1 MQGPLREQARS
12 HRGAAGLVGWC
23 GGQSSMN
30 LSGPFIK
37 RPVATMLL
45 SLAIMLLGG
54 VSFGLLPVSPL
65 PQMDFP
71 VIVVQASLPGASP
84 EVMASTVATPLE
96 RSFGSI
102 AGVNTMSSR
111 SSQGSTRVILQF
123 DLDRDINGAAR
134 EVQAAIN
141 ASRTLLPSGMRSM
154 PTYKKVNPSQA
165 PIMVLSLTS
174 DVLEKGQLYDL
185 ASTILSQSLS
195 QVQGVG
201 EVQIGGSSLPAVRIE
216 LEPQSLNQYGVALDD
231 VRNTIAN
238 ANVRRPKGSVEDDQ
252 RLWQVQA
259 NDQLEKAK
267 DYESLIIHYNGGA
280 ALRLKDVAKVSDGVE
295 DRYNS
300 GFFNDDAA
308 VLLVI
313 NRQAGANI
321 IETVNEI
328 KAQLPALQ
336 AVLPASVKLNLA
348 MDRSPVIKATLHEA
362 EMTLLIAVAL
372 VILVVFLFLG
382 NFRASLIPT
391 LAVPVSLVGTFA
403 VMYLYGFSLN
413 NLSLMALIL
422 ATGLVVDD
430 AIVVL
435 ENISRH
441 IDEGVRPMRAAY
453 LGAQEVGFTLLS
465 MNVSLV
471 AVFLSILFMGGI
483 IESLFREFSIT
494 LAAAIV
500 VSLVVSL
507 TLTPMLC
514 ARWLKPHTP
523 GQENRLQRWSR
534 RANDW
539 MVGKYATSLD
549 WVLRHKRLTLL
560 SLFVTIGVNIALYVV
575 VPKTFMPQQDT
586 GQLIGFVRGDDGL
599 SFSVM
604 QPKMEIFRRAVLKD
618 EAVESVAGFIGGNN
632 GTNNAFMLVRLKP
645 IKERSISAQKVIER
659 LRKEMPK
666 VPGAQLMLMADQDLQ
681 FGGGREQTTSQY
693 SYILQ
698 SGDLGALR
706 EWYPKVVTALKALP
720 ELTAIDAREGRGAR
734 QVTLIVDRDQ
744 AKRLGVDMDMVTA
757 VLNNAYSQRQ
767 ISTIYD
773 SLNQYQVVMEVNPKY
788 AQDPITLKQV
798 QVITADGARIPL
810 STIAHYEN
818 SLENDR
824 VSHEGQFASES
835 IAFDMAEGVTVEQGG
850 AAIERAIAKVGLP
863 EDVIAKMA
871 GTADAFAAT
880 QKSQPWMILGAL
892 VAVYLVLGVL
902 YESYIHPL
910 TILSTLPSAGV
921 GALLSIYAL
930 GGEFSLISLLGLFLL
945 IGVVKKNAIL
955 MIDLALQ
962 LERSQG
968 MAPLESIRSAC
979 LQRLRPILMTTLA
992 AILGAL
998 PLLMSRAEGA
1008 EMRQPLGLT
1017 IIGGLIFSQV
1027 LTLYTTPVVYLYLDR
1042 LRHRFNKWRGVR
1054 TDAALETPL

>member
-1 MQGPLREQARS
+1 
-12 HRGAAGLVGWC
+12 
-23 GGQSSMN
+23 
-30 LSGPFIK
+30 
-37 RPVATMLL
+37 MLL

-96 RSFGSI
+96 RAFGAI

-141 ASRTLLPSGMRSM
+141 ASRNLLPSGMRSM

-216 LEPQSLNQYGVALDD
+216 LEPQALNQYGVALDD
-231 VRNTIAN
+231 VRKTIAD
-238 ANVRRPKGSVEDDQ
+238 ANVRRPKGSVEDGQ
-252 RLWQVQA
+252 RLWQIQA

-267 DYESLIIHYNGGA
+267 DYESLIIHYADGA

-441 IDEGVRPMRAAY
+441 IDEGVKPMQAAY
-453 LGAQEVGFTLLS
+453 LGAKEVGFTLLS

-483 IESLFREFSIT
+483 VESLFREFSIT

-534 RANDW
+534 RTNDW
-539 MVGKYATSLD
+539 MVARYATSLD
-549 WVLRHKRLTLL
+549 WVLRHRRLTLL
-560 SLFVTIGVNIALYVV
+560 SLFVTVGVNVALYVV

-618 EAVESVAGFIGGNN
+618 EAVESVAGFIGGSN

-645 IKERSISAQKVIER
+645 IKDRQLSAQKVIER

-681 FGGGREQTTSQY
+681 FGGGREQTSSQY
-693 SYILQ
+693 SYIVQ
-698 SGDLGALR
+698 SGDLGELR
-706 EWYPKVVTALKALP
+706 KWYPKVVAALRALP
-720 ELTAIDAREGRGAR
+720 ELTAIDAREGKGAQ

-744 AKRLGVDMDMVTA
+744 AKRLGIDMDMVTS

-773 SLNQYQVVMEVNPKY
+773 SLNQYQVVMEVNQKY
-788 AQDPITLKQV
+788 AQDPVTLKQV
-798 QVITADGARIPL
+798 QVITADGARVPL
-810 STIAHYEN
+810 STFAHYEN
-818 SLENDR
+818 SLEDDR
-824 VSHEGQFASES
+824 VSHEGQFASED
-835 IAFDMAEGVTVEQGG
+835 IAFDMAEGVTVEQGS

-880 QKSQPWMILGAL
+880 QKSQPFMILGAL
-892 VAVYLVLGVL
+892 LAVYLVLGVL

-962 LERSQG
+962 LERHQG
-968 MAPLESIRSAC
+968 MTPLESIRSAC

-998 PLLMSRAEGA
+998 PLLLSRAEGA

-1027 LTLYTTPVVYLYLDR
+1027 LTLYTTPVVYLYLDK

>member
-1 MQGPLREQARS
+1 
-12 HRGAAGLVGWC
+12 
-23 GGQSSMN
+23 
-30 LSGPFIK
+30 
-37 RPVATMLL
+37 MLL

-96 RSFGSI
+96 RSFGAI

-141 ASRTLLPSGMRSM
+141 ASRNLLPSGMRSM

-195 QVQGVG
+195 QVSGVG
-201 EVQIGGSSLPAVRIE
+201 EVQIGGSSLPAGRIE
-216 LEPQSLNQYGVALDD
+216 LEPQLLNQYGVALDD
-231 VRNTIAN
+231 VRKTIAE
-238 ANVRRPKGSVEDDQ
+238 ANVRRPKGSVENSEQ
-252 RLWQVQA
+252 MWQVQA

-267 DYESLIIHYNGGA
+267 DYEPLIIHYKDGA

-372 VILVVFLFLG
+372 VILVVYLFLG
-382 NFRASLIPT
+382 NLRASLIPT

-441 IDEGVRPMRAAY
+441 IDEGIAPMKAAY
-453 LGAQEVGFTLLS
+453 LGAKEVGFTLLS

-494 LAAAIV
+494 LAAAII

-514 ARWLKPHTP
+514 ARWLKPHVP
-523 GQENRLQRWSR
+523 GQENGLQRWSQR
-534 RANDW
+534 GNDW
-539 MVGKYATSLD
+539 MVAKYASSLD

-599 SFSVM
+599 SFTVM
-604 QPKMEIFRRAVLKD
+604 QPKMEIFRREVLKD
-618 EAVESVAGFIGGNN
+618 PAVESVAGFIGGSN

-645 IKERSISAQKVIER
+645 IKERNISAQKVIER

-693 SYILQ
+693 SYIIQ

-706 EWYPKVVTALKALP
+706 EWYPKVVTALRALP
-720 ELTAIDAREGRGAR
+720 ELTAIDAREGQGAQ
-734 QVTLIVDRDQ
+734 QVTLVVDRDQ
-744 AKRLGVDMDMVTA
+744 AKRLGIDMNMVTA

-788 AQDPITLKQV
+788 AQDPITLNQV
-798 QVITADGARIPL
+798 QVITADGARVPL

-818 SLENDR
+818 SLEDDR

-835 IAFDMAEGVTVEQGG
+835 ISFDMAEGVTVEQGT
-850 AAIERAIAKVGLP
+850 AAIERAIAKVGMP
-863 EDVIAKMA
+863 EDVIVKMA

-880 QKSQPWMILGAL
+880 QKSQPFMILGAL
-892 VAVYLVLGVL
+892 LAVYLVLGVL

-921 GALLSIYAL
+921 GALLSIYVL
-930 GGEFSLISLLGLFLL
+930 GSQFSLISLLGLFLL

-962 LERSQG
+962 LERHQG
-968 MAPLESIRSAC
+968 LGPLESIRSAC
-979 LQRLRPILMTTLA
+979 LLRLRPILMTTLA

-998 PLLMSRAEGA
+998 PLLLGSAEGA

-1017 IIGGLIFSQV
+1017 IIGGLVFSQI

-1042 LRHRFNKWRGVR
+1042 LRHKFNHWRGVR

>member
-1 MQGPLREQARS
+1 
-12 HRGAAGLVGWC
+12 
-23 GGQSSMN
+23 MN

-96 RSFGSI
+96 RSFGAI

-141 ASRTLLPSGMRSM
+141 ASRNLLPSGMRSM

-216 LEPQSLNQYGVALDD
+216 LEPQALNQYGVALDD
-231 VRNTIAN
+231 VRTTIAN
-238 ANVRRPKGSVEDDQ
+238 ANVRRPKGSVEDGQ

-267 DYESLIIHYNGGA
+267 DYESLIIHYADGA

-441 IDEGVRPMRAAY
+441 IDKGVPPMKAAY

-500 VSLVVSL
+500 VSLLVSL

-523 GQENRLQRWSR
+523 GQENRLQRWSQR
-534 RANDW
+534 TNEW
-539 MVGKYATSLD
+539 MAGKYATSLD
-549 WVLRHKRLTLL
+549 WVLRHRRLTLL
-560 SLFVTIGVNIALYVV
+560 SLLVTIGVNIALYVV
-575 VPKTFMPQQDT
+575 VPKTFLPQQDT

-618 EAVESVAGFIGGNN
+618 EAVQSVAGFIGGNN

-645 IKERSISAQKVIER
+645 IKERNLSAQKVIER

-681 FGGGREQTTSQY
+681 FGGGREQTSSQY

-706 EWYPKVVTALKALP
+706 EWYPKVVAALKALP
-720 ELTAIDAREGRGAR
+720 ELTAIDAREGRGAQ

-788 AQDPITLKQV
+788 AQDPITLNQV
-798 QVITADGARIPL
+798 KVIAADGARIPL

-818 SLENDR
+818 SLEDDR

-835 IAFDMAEGVTVEQGG
+835 IAFDMAEGVTVEQGS

-921 GALLSIYAL
+921 GALLSIYVL

-962 LERSQG
+962 LERHQG
-968 MAPLESIRSAC
+968 LEPLESIRSAC

-998 PLLMSRAEGA
+998 PLLLSRAEGA

-1017 IIGGLIFSQV
+1017 IIGGLVFSQV
-1027 LTLYTTPVVYLYLDR
+1027 LTLYTTPVVYLYLDK
-1042 LRHRFNKWRGVR
+1042 LRHRFNHWRGVR

>member
-1 MQGPLREQARS
+1 
-12 HRGAAGLVGWC
+12 
-23 GGQSSMN
+23 MN

-54 VSFGLLPVSPL
+54 VSFVLLPVSPL

-71 VIVVQASLPGASP
+71 VIVVSASLPGASP

-96 RSFGSI
+96 RSFGAI

-123 DLDRDINGAAR
+123 DQDRDINGAAR

-141 ASRTLLPSGMRSM
+141 ASRNLLPSGMRSM

-174 DVLEKGQLYDL
+174 DVLAKGELYDL

-195 QVQGVG
+195 QVPGVG

-216 LEPQSLNQYGVALDD
+216 LEPQLLNQYGVALDD

-238 ANVRRPKGSVEDDQ
+238 ANVRRPKGAVSNDEHN
-252 RLWQVQA
+252 WQIQA

-267 DYESLIIHYNGGA
+267 DYEPLIIRYQDGA
-280 ALRLKDVAKVSDGVE
+280 ALRLSHVAKVQDGVE

-300 GFFNDDAA
+300 GFFNNDAA

-321 IETVNEI
+321 IETVNAI

-403 VMYLYGFSLN
+403 IMYLFGFSLN

-441 IDEGVRPMRAAY
+441 IDAGISPMKAAY
-453 LGAQEVGFTLLS
+453 LGAKEVGFTLLS

-514 ARWLKPHTP
+514 ARWLKPHVP
-523 GQENRLQRWSR
+523 GTENAMQRWSIR
-534 RANDW
+534 LNDR
-539 MVGKYATSLD
+539 MVLGYARSLD

-560 SLFVTIGVNIALYVV
+560 SLLLTIGVNVALYVV

-604 QPKMEIFRRAVLKD
+604 QPKMDIFRQAVLAD
-618 EAVESVAGFIGGNN
+618 PAVDSVASFIGGNS
-632 GTNNAFMLVRLKP
+632 GTNNAVMIVRLKP
-645 IKERSISAQKVIER
+645 ITERKISAQKVIER
-659 LRKEMPK
+659 LRDNMPK
-666 VPGAQLMLMADQDLQ
+666 VPGGRLMLMADQDLQ
-681 FGGGREQTTSQY
+681 FGGGREQTSSQY

-698 SGDLGALR
+698 SGDLGELR
-706 EWYPKVVTALKALP
+706 TWYPKVVAALKSLP
-720 ELTAIDAREGRGAR
+720 ELTAIDAREGRGAQ
-734 QVTLIVDRDQ
+734 QVTLVVDRDQ

-788 AQDPITLKQV
+788 AQDPQTLDQV

-810 STIAHYEN
+810 SAIAHYEN
-818 SLENDR
+818 SLQDDR
-824 VSHEGQFASES
+824 VEHEGQFASETIS
-835 IAFDMAEGVTVEQGG
+835 FDMAPGVSLEQGT
-850 AAIERAIAKVGLP
+850 AAIEREIAKLGLP
-863 EDVIAKMA
+863 EEVIVKMA
-871 GTADAFAAT
+871 GTGDAFAAT
-880 QKSQPWMILGAL
+880 QKSQPFMILGAL
-892 VAVYLVLGVL
+892 VAVYLVLGIL

-921 GALLSIYAL
+921 GALLSIYL
-930 GGEFSLISLLGLFLL
+930 TGGEFSLISLLGIFLL

-962 LERSQG
+962 LERHSG
-968 MAPLESIRSAC
+968 MGPQESIRSAC

-998 PLLMSRAEGA
+998 PLMLSHAEGA

-1017 IIGGLIFSQV
+1017 IIGGLVFSQI

-1042 LRHRFNKWRGVR
+1042 ARHRFNQWRGVR

>member
-1 MQGPLREQARS
+1 
-12 HRGAAGLVGWC
+12 
-23 GGQSSMN
+23 MN

-71 VIVVQASLPGASP
+71 VIVVSASLPGASP

-96 RSFGSI
+96 RSFGAI
-102 AGVNTMSSR
+102 AGINTMSSR

-123 DLDRDINGAAR
+123 DQDRDINGAAR

-141 ASRTLLPSGMRSM
+141 ASRNLLPSGMKSM

-174 DVLEKGQLYDL
+174 DVLSKGELYDL

-195 QVQGVG
+195 QVPGVG

-216 LEPQSLNQYGVALDD
+216 LEPQLLNQYGVALDD

-238 ANVRRPKGSVEDDQ
+238 ANVRRPKGAVSDGD
-252 RLWQVQA
+252 RNWQIQA

-267 DYESLIIHYNGGA
+267 DYEPLIIRYQDGA
-280 ALRLKDVAKVSDGVE
+280 ALRLSHVAKVQDSVE

-300 GFFNDDAA
+300 GFFNNDAA
-308 VLLVI
+308 VLLVV

-321 IETVNEI
+321 IETVNAI

-403 VMYLYGFSLN
+403 IMYLYGFSLN

-441 IDEGVRPMRAAY
+441 IDAGIAPMKAAM
-453 LGAQEVGFTLLS
+453 LGAREVGFTLLS

-483 IESLFREFSIT
+483 VESLFREFSIT
-494 LAAAIV
+494 LAASIV

-514 ARWLKPHTP
+514 ARWLKPHVP
-523 GQENRLQRWSR
+523 GTENAMQRWSMGLNER
-534 RANDW
+534 
-539 MVGKYATSLD
+539 MVAGYARSLD

-560 SLFVTIGVNIALYVV
+560 SLLVTIGVNVALYVV

-604 QPKMEIFRRAVLKD
+604 QPKMEIFRKAVLAD
-618 EAVESVAGFIGGNN
+618 PAVESVAGFIGGNG
-632 GTNNAFMLVRLKP
+632 GTNNAVMIVRLKP
-645 IKERSISAQKVIER
+645 ISERKISAQKVIER
-659 LRKEMPK
+659 LRDTMPK
-666 VPGAQLMLMADQDLQ
+666 VPGGRLMLMADQDLQ
-681 FGGGREQTTSQY
+681 FGGGREQTSSQY

-698 SGDLGALR
+698 SGDLGELR
-706 EWYPKVVTALKALP
+706 TWYPKVVAALKALP
-720 ELTAIDAREGRGAR
+720 ELTAIDAREGRGAQ
-734 QVTLIVDRDQ
+734 QVTLVVDRDQ

-788 AQDPITLKQV
+788 AQDPQTLEQV
-798 QVITADGARIPL
+798 QVITADGQRIPL
-810 STIAHYEN
+810 SAIAHYEN
-818 SLENDR
+818 SLQDDR
-824 VSHEGQFASES
+824 VEHEGQFASETVS
-835 IAFDMAEGVTVEQGG
+835 FDMAPGVSTEQGT
-850 AAIERAIAKVGLP
+850 AAIERAIAKLGLP

-871 GTADAFAAT
+871 GTGDAFAAT
-880 QKSQPWMILGAL
+880 QKSQPFMILGAL
-892 VAVYLVLGVL
+892 VAVYLVLGIL

-921 GALLSIYAL
+921 GALLSIYL
-930 GGEFSLISLLGLFLL
+930 TGGEFSLISLLGLFLL

-962 LERSQG
+962 LERTAGFSR
-968 MAPLESIRSAC
+968 ENSIRSAC

-992 AILGAL
+992 AILGAV
-998 PLLMSRAEGA
+998 PLMLSTAEGA

-1017 IIGGLIFSQV
+1017 IIGGLIFSQI

-1042 LRHRFNKWRGVR
+1042 ARHRFNKWRGVR
-1054 TDAALETPL
+1054 TDAALDTPL

>member
-1 MQGPLREQARS
+1 
-12 HRGAAGLVGWC
+12 
-23 GGQSSMN
+23 
-30 LSGPFIK
+30 
-37 RPVATMLL
+37 MLL

-96 RSFGSI
+96 RSFGAI

-141 ASRTLLPSGMRSM
+141 ASRNLLPSGMRSM

-216 LEPQSLNQYGVALDD
+216 LEPQALNQYGVALDD
-231 VRNTIAN
+231 VRKTIAE

-252 RLWQVQA
+252 RLWQIQA

-441 IDEGVRPMRAAY
+441 IDEGVKPMKAAY
-453 LGAQEVGFTLLS
+453 LGAKEVGFTLLS

-494 LAAAIV
+494 LAASIV

-523 GQENRLQRWSR
+523 GEENRLQRWSR
-534 RANDW
+534 RTNDW

-549 WVLRHKRLTLL
+549 WVLRHRRLTLL
-560 SLFVTIGVNIALYVV
+560 SLIITVGVNVALYVV

-604 QPKMEIFRRAVLKD
+604 QPKMEVFRRAVLKD
-618 EAVESVAGFIGGNN
+618 EAVESVAGFIGGTN

-645 IKERSISAQKVIER
+645 IKERNISAQKVIER

-666 VPGAQLMLMADQDLQ
+666 VAGAQLMLMADQDLQ

-698 SGDLGALR
+698 SGDLGELR
-706 EWYPKVVTALKALP
+706 EWYPKVVTALRALP
-720 ELTAIDAREGRGAR
+720 ELTAIDAREGAGAQ

-744 AKRLGVDMDMVTA
+744 AKRLGVDMEMVTA

-788 AQDPITLKQV
+788 AQDPVTLKQV

-810 STIAHYEN
+810 STFAHYEN
-818 SLENDR
+818 SLEDDR

-835 IAFDMAEGVTVEQGG
+835 ISFDMAEGVTVEQGS
-850 AAIERAIAKVGLP
+850 AAIERAIAKLGLP
-863 EDVIAKMA
+863 EDVIVKMA

-880 QKSQPWMILGAL
+880 QKSQPFMILGAL
-892 VAVYLVLGVL
+892 LAVYLVLGVL

-921 GALLSIYAL
+921 GALLSIYVL

-962 LERSQG
+962 LERHQG

-998 PLLMSRAEGA
+998 PLLLSRAEGA

-1027 LTLYTTPVVYLYLDR
+1027 LTLYTTPVVYLYLDK

>member
-1 MQGPLREQARS
+1 
-12 HRGAAGLVGWC
+12 
-23 GGQSSMN
+23 MN
-30 LSGPFIK
+30 LSGPFIR

-45 SLAIMLLGG
+45 SFAITLLGG
-54 VSFGLLPVSPL
+54 VCFGLLPVSPL

-96 RSFGSI
+96 RSFGAI

-141 ASRTLLPSGMRSM
+141 ASRNLLPSGMRSM

-195 QVQGVG
+195 QVSGVG

-216 LEPQSLNQYGVALDD
+216 LEPKSLDQYGVALDD
-231 VRNTIAN
+231 VRTAIAN
-238 ANVRRPKGSVEDDQ
+238 SNVRRPKGSVEDD
-252 RLWQVQA
+252 RRMWQVQA

-267 DYESLIIHYNGGA
+267 DYETLIIRYQDGSV
-280 ALRLKDVAKVSDGVE
+280 LRLKDVAKVTDSVE

-372 VILVVFLFLG
+372 VVLVVFLFLG

-441 IDEGVRPMRAAY
+441 IDEGVAPMKAAY
-453 LGAQEVGFTLLS
+453 LGASEVGFTLLS

-494 LAAAIV
+494 LAASIV

-514 ARWLKPHTP
+514 ARWLKPHVP
-523 GQENRLQRWSR
+523 GQENRLQRWSQR
-534 RANDW
+534 LNER
-539 MVGKYATSLD
+539 MVRGYATSLD
-549 WVLRHKRLTLL
+549 WVLRHRRLTLL
-560 SLFVTIGVNIALYVV
+560 SLLVTIGVNVALYVV

-599 SFSVM
+599 SFNVM

-618 EAVESVAGFIGGNN
+618 DAVQSVAGFIGGNN

-645 IKERSISAQKVIER
+645 IKDREISAQKVIER

-698 SGDLGALR
+698 SADLASLR
-706 EWYPKVVTALKALP
+706 EWYPKVTAAFRALP
-720 ELTAIDAREGRGAR
+720 ELTAIDARDGGGAQ
-734 QVTLIVDRDQ
+734 QVTLVVDRDQ
-744 AKRLGVDMDMVTA
+744 AKRLGIDMNMVTA

-788 AQDPITLKQV
+788 AQDPSTLEQV
-798 QVITADGARIPL
+798 QVITADGARVPL

-818 SLENDR
+818 SLEDDR

-835 IAFDMAEGVTVEQGG
+835 ISFDMAEGVTVEQGS
-850 AAIERAIAKVGLP
+850 AAIERAIAKLGMP
-863 EDVIAKMA
+863 EDVIVKMA

-880 QKSQPWMILGAL
+880 QKSQPFMILGAL
-892 VAVYLVLGVL
+892 LAVYLVLGVL

-930 GGEFSLISLLGLFLL
+930 GSEFSLISLLGLFLL

-962 LERSQG
+962 LERGGQS
-968 MAPLESIRSAC
+968 PLESIRSAC
-979 LQRLRPILMTTLA
+979 LLRLRPILMTTLA

-998 PLLMSRAEGA
+998 PLLLGNAEGA

-1017 IIGGLIFSQV
+1017 IIGGLVFSQV
-1027 LTLYTTPVVYLYLDR
+1027 LTLYTTPVVYLYLDK
-1042 LRHRFNKWRGVR
+1042 LRHRFNHWRGVR

>member
-1 MQGPLREQARS
+1 
-12 HRGAAGLVGWC
+12 
-23 GGQSSMN
+23 MN

-54 VSFGLLPVSPL
+54 ISFGLLPVSPL

-96 RSFGSI
+96 RSFGAI

-141 ASRTLLPSGMRSM
+141 ASRNLLPSGMRSM

-216 LEPQSLNQYGVALDD
+216 LEPQLLNQYGVALDD
-231 VRNTIAN
+231 VRNAIAN
-238 ANVRRPKGSVEDDQ
+238 ANQRRPKGSVEDDQ
-252 RLWQVQA
+252 RLWQIQA
-259 NDQLEKAK
+259 NDQLEKAR
-267 DYESLIIHYNGGA
+267 DYEPLIIHYKDGA

-382 NFRASLIPT
+382 NFRASVIPT

-403 VMYLYGFSLN
+403 IMYLYGFSLN

-441 IDEGVRPMRAAY
+441 IDEGIAPMKAAY
-453 LGAQEVGFTLLS
+453 LGAKEVGFTLLS

-523 GQENRLQRWSR
+523 GQENALQRWSR
-534 RANDW
+534 RSNEW

-549 WVLRHKRLTLL
+549 WVLRHKRLTLV
-560 SLFVTIGVNIALYVV
+560 SLLVTIGVNVALYVV

-618 EAVESVAGFIGGNN
+618 AAVESVAGFIGGSN

-645 IKERSISAQKVIER
+645 IKERDISAQKVIER

-698 SGDLGALR
+698 SGDLGELR
-706 EWYPKVVTALKALP
+706 QWYPKVVTALRALP
-720 ELTAIDAREGRGAR
+720 ELTAIDAREGHGAQ

-788 AQDPITLKQV
+788 ARDPITLNQV
-798 QVITADGARIPL
+798 QVITSEGARIPL

-818 SLENDR
+818 SLEDDR

-835 IAFDMAEGVTVEQGG
+835 ISFDMAEGVTVEQGT
-850 AAIERAIAKVGLP
+850 AAIERAIAKLGMP
-863 EDVIAKMA
+863 EDVIVKMA

-880 QKSQPWMILGAL
+880 QKSQPFMILGAL
-892 VAVYLVLGVL
+892 LAVYLVLGVL

-921 GALLSIYAL
+921 GALLSIYVL

-962 LERSQG
+962 LERHQG
-968 MAPLESIRSAC
+968 LDPLQSIRSAC

-998 PLLMSRAEGA
+998 PLLLGNAEGS

-1017 IIGGLIFSQV
+1017 IIGGLVFSQI

-1042 LRHRFNKWRGVR
+1042 LRHKFNHWRGVR

>member
-1 MQGPLREQARS
+1 
-12 HRGAAGLVGWC
+12 
-23 GGQSSMN
+23 MN

-71 VIVVQASLPGASP
+71 VIVVSANLPGASP

-96 RSFGSI
+96 RSFGAI
-102 AGVNTMSSR
+102 AGINTMSSN

-123 DLDRDINGAAR
+123 DQDRDINGAAR

-141 ASRTLLPSGMRSM
+141 ASRNLLPSGMKSM
-154 PTYKKVNPSQA
+154 PTYKKINPSQA

-174 DVLEKGQLYDL
+174 EVLSKGQLYDL

-195 QVQGVG
+195 QVPGVG

-216 LEPQSLNQYGVALDD
+216 LEPQLLNQYGVSLDD
-231 VRNTIAN
+231 VRSTIAN
-238 ANVRRPKGSVEDDQ
+238 ANVRRPKGAVSDGD
-252 RLWQVQA
+252 RNWQIQA

-267 DYESLIIHYNGGA
+267 DYEPLIIRYQDGA
-280 ALRLKDVAKVSDGVE
+280 ALRLSHVAKVKDSVE

-300 GFFNDDAA
+300 GFFNNDAA
-308 VLLVI
+308 VLLVV

-321 IETVNEI
+321 IETVNAI

-336 AVLPASVKLNLA
+336 AVLPASVQLNLA

-403 VMYLYGFSLN
+403 IMYLYGFSLN

-441 IDEGVRPMRAAY
+441 IDAGIAPMKAAY
-453 LGAQEVGFTLLS
+453 LGAKEVGFTLLS

-483 IESLFREFSIT
+483 VESLFREFSIT
-494 LAAAIV
+494 LAASIV

-514 ARWLKPHTP
+514 ARWLKPHVP
-523 GQENRLQRWSR
+523 GTENAMQRWSIR
-534 RANDW
+534 LNER
-539 MVGKYATSLD
+539 MVSGYARSLD
-549 WVLRHKRLTLL
+549 WVLRHKRLTLF
-560 SLFVTIGVNIALYVV
+560 SLLVTIGVNVALYVV

-604 QPKMEIFRRAVLKD
+604 QPKMEIFRKAVLAD
-618 EAVESVAGFIGGNN
+618 PAVESVAGFIGGNG
-632 GTNNAFMLVRLKP
+632 GTNNAFMIVRLKP
-645 IKERSISAQKVIER
+645 ISERNVSAQKVIER
-659 LRKEMPK
+659 LRENMPK
-666 VPGAQLMLMADQDLQ
+666 VPGGRLMLMADQDLQ
-681 FGGGREQTTSQY
+681 FGGGRDQTSSQY

-698 SGDLGALR
+698 SGDLGQLR
-706 EWYPKVVTALKALP
+706 TWYPKVVAALKELP
-720 ELTAIDAREGRGAR
+720 ELTAIDAREGRGAQ
-734 QVTLIVDRDQ
+734 QVTLVVDRDQ

-788 AQDPITLKQV
+788 AQDPETLNQV
-798 QVITADGARIPL
+798 QVITADGQRIPL

-818 SLENDR
+818 SLQNDR
-824 VSHEGQFASES
+824 VSHEGQFASET
-835 IAFDMAEGVTVEQGG
+835 IAFDLAPGVTLEQGT
-850 AAIERAIAKVGLP
+850 AAIERAIAKLGLP
-863 EDVIAKMA
+863 EEVIVKMA
-871 GTADAFAAT
+871 GTGDAFAAT
-880 QKSQPWMILGAL
+880 QKSQPFMILGAL
-892 VAVYLVLGVL
+892 VAVYLVLGIL

-921 GALLSIYAL
+921 GALLSIYL
-930 GGEFSLISLLGLFLL
+930 TGGEFSLISLLGLFLL

-962 LERSQG
+962 LERHSGLGPQ
-968 MAPLESIRSAC
+968 ESIRSAC

-998 PLLMSRAEGA
+998 PLMLSTAEGA

-1017 IIGGLIFSQV
+1017 IIGGLIFSQI

>member
-1 MQGPLREQARS
+1 
-12 HRGAAGLVGWC
+12 
-23 GGQSSMN
+23 
-30 LSGPFIK
+30 
-37 RPVATMLL
+37 
-45 SLAIMLLGG
+45 
-54 VSFGLLPVSPL
+54 
-65 PQMDFP
+65 P
-71 VIVVQASLPGASP
+71 VIVVQASLAGASP

-96 RSFGSI
+96 RSFGAI

-123 DLDRDINGAAR
+123 DMDRDINGAAR

-141 ASRTLLPSGMRSM
+141 ASRNLLPSGMRSM

-216 LEPQSLNQYGVALDD
+216 LEPQALNQYGVALDD

-267 DYESLIIHYNGGA
+267 DYESLIIHYNNGA
-280 ALRLKDVAKVSDGVE
+280 ALRLKDVATVSDGVE

-441 IDEGVRPMRAAY
+441 IDEGVPPMKAAY

-494 LAAAIV
+494 LAASIV
-500 VSLVVSL
+500 VSLIVSL

-523 GQENRLQRWSR
+523 GQENRLQRWSQ
-534 RANDW
+534 RANEW

-549 WVLRHKRLTLL
+549 WVLRHRRLTLL
-560 SLFVTIGVNIALYVV
+560 SLIVTVGVNVALYVV

-618 EAVESVAGFIGGNN
+618 DAVQSVAGFIGGTN

-645 IKERSISAQKVIER
+645 IKERNISAQKVIER
-659 LRKEMPK
+659 MRKEMPK
-666 VPGAQLMLMADQDLQ
+666 VAGAQLMLMADQDLQ

-693 SYILQ
+693 SYIIQ
-698 SGDLGALR
+698 SADLGSLR
-706 EWYPKVVTALKALP
+706 EWYPKVVAALRTLP
-720 ELTAIDAREGRGAR
+720 ELTAIDAREGRGAQ

-798 QVITADGARIPL
+798 QVITSTGARIPL

-818 SLENDR
+818 SLEDDR
-824 VSHEGQFASES
+824 VSHEGQFASDS
-835 IAFDMAEGVTVEQGG
+835 ISFDMAEGVTVEQGT
-850 AAIERAIAKVGLP
+850 AAIERAIAKLGMP
-863 EDVIAKMA
+863 EEVIVKMA

-880 QKSQPWMILGAL
+880 QKSQPFMILGAL

-962 LERSQG
+962 LERHQG
-968 MAPLESIRSAC
+968 MTPLDSIRSAC

-998 PLLMSRAEGA
+998 PLLLGRAEGA

-1027 LTLYTTPVVYLYLDR
+1027 LTLYTTPVVYLYLDK

>member
-1 MQGPLREQARS
+1 
-12 HRGAAGLVGWC
+12 
-23 GGQSSMN
+23 
-30 LSGPFIK
+30 
-37 RPVATMLL
+37 
-45 SLAIMLLGG
+45 
-54 VSFGLLPVSPL
+54 
-65 PQMDFP
+65 
-71 VIVVQASLPGASP
+71 
-84 EVMASTVATPLE
+84 
-96 RSFGSI
+96 
-102 AGVNTMSSR
+102 
-111 SSQGSTRVILQF
+111 
-123 DLDRDINGAAR
+123 
-134 EVQAAIN
+134 
-141 ASRTLLPSGMRSM
+141 
-154 PTYKKVNPSQA
+154 
-165 PIMVLSLTS
+165 
-174 DVLEKGQLYDL
+174 
-185 ASTILSQSLS
+185 
-195 QVQGVG
+195 
-201 EVQIGGSSLPAVRIE
+201 
-216 LEPQSLNQYGVALDD
+216 
-231 VRNTIAN
+231 
-238 ANVRRPKGSVEDDQ
+238 
-252 RLWQVQA
+252 
-259 NDQLEKAK
+259 
-267 DYESLIIHYNGGA
+267 
-280 ALRLKDVAKVSDGVE
+280 
-295 DRYNS
+295 
-300 GFFNDDAA
+300 
-308 VLLVI
+308 
-313 NRQAGANI
+313 
-321 IETVNEI
+321 
-328 KAQLPALQ
+328 
-336 AVLPASVKLNLA
+336 
-348 MDRSPVIKATLHEA
+348 
-362 EMTLLIAVAL
+362 
-372 VILVVFLFLG
+372 
-382 NFRASLIPT
+382 
-391 LAVPVSLVGTFA
+391 
-403 VMYLYGFSLN
+403 MYLYGFSLN

-534 RANDW
+534 RTNDW

-549 WVLRHKRLTLL
+549 WVLRHKRLTLF

-575 VPKTFMPQQDT
+575 VPKTFLPQQDT

-706 EWYPKVVTALKALP
+706 EWYPKVVTALRALP

-788 AQDPITLKQV
+788 AQDPITLTQV

-871 GTADAFAAT
+871 GTANAFAAT

-962 LERSQG
+962 LERHQG

-998 PLLMSRAEGA
+998 PLLLSRAEGA

-1027 LTLYTTPVVYLYLDR
+1027 LTLYTTPVVYLYLDN

-1054 TDAALETPL
+1054 TDVALETPL

>member
-1 MQGPLREQARS
+1 
-12 HRGAAGLVGWC
+12 
-23 GGQSSMN
+23 MN

-71 VIVVQASLPGASP
+71 VIVVSASLPGASP

-96 RSFGSI
+96 RAFGAI
-102 AGVNTMSSR
+102 AGVNTMSSN

-123 DLDRDINGAAR
+123 DQDRDINGAAR

-141 ASRTLLPSGMRSM
+141 ASRNLLPSGMKSM
-154 PTYKKVNPSQA
+154 PTYKKINPSQA

-174 DVLEKGQLYDL
+174 EVLSKGQLYDL

-195 QVQGVG
+195 QVPGVG

-216 LEPQSLNQYGVALDD
+216 LEPQLLNQYGVSLDD

-238 ANVRRPKGSVEDDQ
+238 ANVRRPKGAVSDGE
-252 RLWQVQA
+252 RNWQIQA

-267 DYESLIIHYNGGA
+267 DYEPLIIRYQDGA
-280 ALRLKDVAKVSDGVE
+280 ALRLSHVAKVKDSVE

-300 GFFNDDAA
+300 GFFNNDAA
-308 VLLVI
+308 VLLVV

-321 IETVNEI
+321 IETVNAI

-336 AVLPASVKLNLA
+336 AVLPASVQLNLA

-403 VMYLYGFSLN
+403 IMYLYGFSLN

-441 IDEGVRPMRAAY
+441 IDAGVAPMKAAM
-453 LGAQEVGFTLLS
+453 LGAKEVGFTLLS

-483 IESLFREFSIT
+483 VESLFREFSIT
-494 LAAAIV
+494 LAASIV

-514 ARWLKPHTP
+514 ARWLKPHVP
-523 GQENRLQRWSR
+523 GTENAMQRWSIR
-534 RANDW
+534 LNQR
-539 MVGKYATSLD
+539 MVSGYARSLD

-560 SLFVTIGVNIALYVV
+560 SLLVTIGVNVALYVV

-604 QPKMEIFRRAVLKD
+604 QPKMEIFRKAVLAD
-618 EAVESVAGFIGGNN
+618 PAVESVAGFIGGNG
-632 GTNNAFMLVRLKP
+632 GTNNAFMIVRLKP
-645 IKERSISAQKVIER
+645 ISERKVSAQKVIER
-659 LRKEMPK
+659 LRENMPK
-666 VPGAQLMLMADQDLQ
+666 VPGGRLMLMADQDLQ
-681 FGGGREQTTSQY
+681 FGGGRDQTSSQY

-698 SGDLGALR
+698 SGDLGELR
-706 EWYPKVVTALKALP
+706 TWYPKVVAAFKALP
-720 ELTAIDAREGRGAR
+720 ELTAIDAREGRGAQ
-734 QVTLIVDRDQ
+734 QVTLVVDRDQ

-788 AQDPITLKQV
+788 AQDPETLNQV
-798 QVITADGARIPL
+798 QVITADGQRIPL
-810 STIAHYEN
+810 SAIAHYEN
-818 SLENDR
+818 SLQNDR

-835 IAFDMAEGVTVEQGG
+835 IAFDLAPGVTLEQGT
-850 AAIERAIAKVGLP
+850 AAIERAVAKLGLP
-863 EDVIAKMA
+863 EEVIVKMA
-871 GTADAFAAT
+871 GTGDAFAAT
-880 QKSQPWMILGAL
+880 QKSQPFMILGAL
-892 VAVYLVLGVL
+892 VAVYLVLGIL

-921 GALLSIYAL
+921 GALLSIYL
-930 GGEFSLISLLGLFLL
+930 TGGEFSLISLLGLFLL

-962 LERSQG
+962 LERHSGLDPQ
-968 MAPLESIRSAC
+968 ASIRSAC

-998 PLLMSRAEGA
+998 PLMLSSAEGA

-1017 IIGGLIFSQV
+1017 IIGGLIFSQI

>member
-1 MQGPLREQARS
+1 
-12 HRGAAGLVGWC
+12 
-23 GGQSSMN
+23 MN

-96 RSFGSI
+96 RSFGAI

-141 ASRTLLPSGMRSM
+141 ASRNLLPSGMRSM

-216 LEPQSLNQYGVALDD
+216 LEPQALNQYGVALDD
-231 VRNTIAN
+231 VRKTIAD
-238 ANVRRPKGSVEDDQ
+238 ANVRRPKGSVEDGQ
-252 RLWQVQA
+252 RLWQIQA

-267 DYESLIIHYNGGA
+267 DYESLIIHYADGA

-441 IDEGVRPMRAAY
+441 IDEGVKPMQAAY
-453 LGAQEVGFTLLS
+453 LGAKEVGFTLLS

-483 IESLFREFSIT
+483 VESLFREFSIT

-514 ARWLKPHTP
+514 ARWLKPHAP

-534 RANDW
+534 RTNDW
-539 MVGKYATSLD
+539 MVARYATSLD
-549 WVLRHKRLTLL
+549 WVLRHRRLTLL
-560 SLFVTIGVNIALYVV
+560 SLFVTVGVNVALYVV

-618 EAVESVAGFIGGNN
+618 EAVESVAGFIGGSN

-645 IKERSISAQKVIER
+645 IKDRQLSAQKVIER

-681 FGGGREQTTSQY
+681 FGGGREQTSSQY

-698 SGDLGALR
+698 SGDLGELR
-706 EWYPKVVTALKALP
+706 KWYPKVVAALRALP
-720 ELTAIDAREGRGAR
+720 ELTAIDAREGKGAQ

-744 AKRLGVDMDMVTA
+744 AKRLGIDMDMVTS

-773 SLNQYQVVMEVNPKY
+773 SLNQYQVVMEVNQKY
-788 AQDPITLKQV
+788 AQDPVTLKQV
-798 QVITADGARIPL
+798 QVITADGARVPL
-810 STIAHYEN
+810 STFAHYEN
-818 SLENDR
+818 SLEDDR
-824 VSHEGQFASES
+824 VSHEGQFASED
-835 IAFDMAEGVTVEQGG
+835 IAFDMAEGVTVEQGS

-880 QKSQPWMILGAL
+880 QKSQPFMILGAL
-892 VAVYLVLGVL
+892 LAVYLVLGVL

-962 LERSQG
+962 LERHQG
-968 MAPLESIRSAC
+968 MTPLESIRSAC

-998 PLLMSRAEGA
+998 PLLLSRAEGA

-1027 LTLYTTPVVYLYLDR
+1027 LTLYTTPVVYLYLDK

>member
-1 MQGPLREQARS
+1 
-12 HRGAAGLVGWC
+12 
-23 GGQSSMN
+23 MN

-96 RSFGSI
+96 RSFGAI

-141 ASRTLLPSGMRSM
+141 ASRNLLPSGMRSM

-174 DVLEKGQLYDL
+174 DVLEKGELYDL

-216 LEPQSLNQYGVALDD
+216 LEPQALNQYGVALDD
-231 VRNTIAN
+231 VRKTIAD
-238 ANVRRPKGSVEDDQ
+238 ANVRRPKGSVEDGQ
-252 RLWQVQA
+252 RMWQIQA

-267 DYESLIIHYNGGA
+267 DYESLIIHYADGA

-362 EMTLLIAVAL
+362 EMTLLIAVGL

-382 NFRASLIPT
+382 NFRASLIPS

-441 IDEGVRPMRAAY
+441 IDEGVKPMQAAY
-453 LGAQEVGFTLLS
+453 LGAKEVGFTLLS

-483 IESLFREFSIT
+483 VESLFREFSIT

-534 RANDW
+534 RTNDW
-539 MVGKYATSLD
+539 MVARYATSLD
-549 WVLRHKRLTLL
+549 WVLRHRRLTLL
-560 SLFVTIGVNIALYVV
+560 SLFITIGVNVALYVV

-618 EAVESVAGFIGGNN
+618 EAVESVAGFIGGSN

-645 IKERSISAQKVIER
+645 IKDRQLSAQKVIER

-681 FGGGREQTTSQY
+681 FGGGREQTSSQY

-698 SGDLGALR
+698 SGDLGELR
-706 EWYPKVVTALKALP
+706 KWYPKVVAALRALP
-720 ELTAIDAREGRGAR
+720 ELTAIDAREGKGAQ

-744 AKRLGVDMDMVTA
+744 AKRLGVDMDMVTS

-788 AQDPITLKQV
+788 AQDPVTLKQV
-798 QVITADGARIPL
+798 QVITADGARVPL
-810 STIAHYEN
+810 STFAHYEN
-818 SLENDR
+818 SLEDDR
-824 VSHEGQFASES
+824 VSHEGQFASEDIS
-835 IAFDMAEGVTVEQGG
+835 FDMAEGVTVEQGS

-880 QKSQPWMILGAL
+880 QKSQPFMILGAL
-892 VAVYLVLGVL
+892 LAVYLVLGVL

-962 LERSQG
+962 LERHQG
-968 MAPLESIRSAC
+968 MTPLESIRSAC

-998 PLLMSRAEGA
+998 PLLLSRAEGA

-1027 LTLYTTPVVYLYLDR
+1027 LTLYTTPVVYLYLDK

>member
-1 MQGPLREQARS
+1 
-12 HRGAAGLVGWC
+12 
-23 GGQSSMN
+23 MN
-30 LSGPFIK
+30 LSGPFIR

-96 RSFGSI
+96 RSFGAI

-141 ASRTLLPSGMRSM
+141 ASRNLLPSGMRSM

-195 QVQGVG
+195 QVSGVG

-216 LEPQSLNQYGVALDD
+216 LEPQLLNQYGVALDD
-231 VRNTIAN
+231 VRKTIAE
-238 ANVRRPKGSVEDDQ
+238 ANVRRPKGSVENSEQ
-252 RLWQVQA
+252 MWQVQA

-267 DYESLIIHYNGGA
+267 DYEPLIIHYKDGA

-372 VILVVFLFLG
+372 VILVVYLFLG
-382 NFRASLIPT
+382 NLRASLIPT

-441 IDEGVRPMRAAY
+441 IDEGIAPIKAAY
-453 LGAQEVGFTLLS
+453 LGAKEVGFTLLS

-483 IESLFREFSIT
+483 IQSLFREFSIT

-514 ARWLKPHTP
+514 ARWLKPHVP
-523 GQENRLQRWSR
+523 GRENGLQRWSQQ
-534 RANDW
+534 ANDW
-539 MVGKYATSLD
+539 MVARYASSLD

-599 SFSVM
+599 SFTVM
-604 QPKMEIFRRAVLKD
+604 QPKMEIFRREVLKD
-618 EAVESVAGFIGGNN
+618 PAVESVAGFIGGNN

-645 IKERSISAQKVIER
+645 IKERNISAQKVIER

-693 SYILQ
+693 SYIIQ
-698 SGDLGALR
+698 SGDLGSLR
-706 EWYPKVVTALKALP
+706 EWYPKVVTALRALP
-720 ELTAIDAREGRGAR
+720 ELTAIDAREGRGAQ
-734 QVTLIVDRDQ
+734 QVTLVVDRDQ
-744 AKRLGVDMDMVTA
+744 AKRLGIDMNMVTA

-788 AQDPITLKQV
+788 AQDPVTLNQV
-798 QVITADGARIPL
+798 QVITADGARVPL

-818 SLENDR
+818 SLEDDR

-835 IAFDMAEGVTVEQGG
+835 ISFDMAEGVTVEQGT
-850 AAIERAIAKVGLP
+850 AAIERAIAKVGMP
-863 EDVIAKMA
+863 EDVIVKMA

-880 QKSQPWMILGAL
+880 QKSQPFMILGAL
-892 VAVYLVLGVL
+892 LAVYLVLGVL

-921 GALLSIYAL
+921 GALLSIYVL

-962 LERSQG
+962 LERHQG
-968 MAPLESIRSAC
+968 LGPLESIRSAC
-979 LQRLRPILMTTLA
+979 LLRLRPILMTTLA

-998 PLLMSRAEGA
+998 PLLLGSAEGA

-1017 IIGGLIFSQV
+1017 IIGGLVFSQV

-1042 LRHRFNKWRGVR
+1042 LRHKFNHWRGVR

>member
-1 MQGPLREQARS
+1 
-12 HRGAAGLVGWC
+12 
-23 GGQSSMN
+23 MN
-30 LSGPFIK
+30 LSGPFIR
-37 RPVATMLL
+37 RPVATLLL

-54 VSFGLLPVSPL
+54 VSFNLLPVSPL
-65 PQMDFP
+65 PQIDFP
-71 VIVVQASLPGASP
+71 VIVVSASLPGASP

-102 AGVNTMSSR
+102 AGITTMSSS
-111 SSQGSTRVILQF
+111 SSQGSTRVILAF
-123 DLDRDINGAAR
+123 DSDRDINGAAR

-141 ASRTLLPSGMRSM
+141 ASRNLLPSGMRSM
-154 PTYKKVNPSQA
+154 PTYKKINPSQA
-165 PIMVLSLTS
+165 PVMVLSLTS
-174 DVLEKGQLYDL
+174 DVLQKGQLYDL

-195 QVQGVG
+195 QVPGVG

-216 LEPQSLNQYGVALDD
+216 LQPKALDQYGVALDD

-238 ANVRRPKGSVEDDQ
+238 ANQRRPKGSLEDSQ
-252 RLWQVQA
+252 RNWQIQA

-267 DYESLIIHYNGGA
+267 DYEPLLIRYQNGA
-280 ALRLKDVAKVSDGVE
+280 ALRLSDVATITDGVE

-300 GFFNDDAA
+300 GFFNNDSA

-313 NRQAGANI
+313 NRQSGANI
-321 IETVNEI
+321 IETVRQI

-336 AVLPASVKLNLA
+336 AVLPSSVKLSLA
-348 MDRSPVIKATLHEA
+348 MDRSPVITATLHEA
-362 EMTLLIAVAL
+362 EMTLLVAVGL
-372 VILVVFLFLG
+372 VILVVYLFLG

-413 NLSLMALIL
+413 NFSLMALIL

-441 IDEGVRPMRAAY
+441 IDEGVPPMKAAY

-483 IESLFREFSIT
+483 VTSLFREFSIT
-494 LAAAIV
+494 LSAAII
-500 VSLVVSL
+500 VSLIVSL

-514 ARWLKPHTP
+514 ARWLKPQVKGRMT
-523 GQENRLQRWSR
+523 GLQRWSQKV
-534 RANDW
+534 NDR
-539 MVGKYATSLD
+539 MVAGYATSLD
-549 WVLRHKRLTLL
+549 WVLRHRRLTLI
-560 SLFVTIGVNIALYVV
+560 SLLLTIGVNVALYVV

-604 QPKMEIFRRAVLKD
+604 QPKMETFRKAVLKD
-618 EAVESVAGFIGGNN
+618 PAVLSVAGFIGGNN
-632 GTNNAFMLVRLKP
+632 GTNNAVMLVRLKP
-645 IKERSISAQKVIER
+645 IAERKVSAQAVIER
-659 LRKEMPK
+659 LRKDVPL
-666 VPGAQLMLMADQDLQ
+666 VPGGRLFLMADQDLQ
-681 FGGGREQTTSQY
+681 FGGGRDQTSAQY

-698 SGDLGALR
+698 SGDLAALR
-706 EWYPKVVTALKALP
+706 LWYPKVVAAFRTLP
-720 ELTAIDAREGRGAR
+720 ELTAIDAREGRGAA

-744 AKRLGVDMDMVTA
+744 AKRLGIDMDMVTA

-788 AQDPITLKQV
+788 AQDPITLNQM
-798 QVITADGARIPL
+798 QVITADGARVPL

-818 SLENDR
+818 SLANDR
-824 VSHEGQFASES
+824 VSHEGQFASEN
-835 IAFDMAEGVTVEQGG
+835 IAFDMAPGVTVEQGT

-880 QKSQPWMILGAL
+880 QKGQPFMILGAL
-892 VAVYLVLGVL
+892 VAVYLVLGIL

-921 GALLSIYAL
+921 GAMLAIYL
-930 GGEFSLISLLGLFLL
+930 TGGEFSLISLLGLFLL

-962 LERSQG
+962 LERNDG
-968 MAPLESIRSAC
+968 LGPLESIRSAC
-979 LQRLRPILMTTLA
+979 LLRLRPILMTTLA

-998 PLLMSRAEGA
+998 PLLLGSGDGA
-1008 EMRQPLGLT
+1008 EMRHPLGLT
-1017 IIGGLIFSQV
+1017 IIGGLVFSQV

-1042 LRHRFNKWRGVR
+1042 ARHRFNAWRGVR
-1054 TDAALETPL
+1054 TDAALDSAL

>member
-1 MQGPLREQARS
+1 
-12 HRGAAGLVGWC
+12 
-23 GGQSSMN
+23 MN

-54 VSFGLLPVSPL
+54 VSFGLLPVAPL

-71 VIVVQASLPGASP
+71 VIVVQASLAGASP

-96 RSFGSI
+96 RSFGAI

-141 ASRTLLPSGMRSM
+141 ASRNLLPSGMRSM

-165 PIMVLSLTS
+165 PVMVLSLTS

-185 ASTILSQSLS
+185 ASTILSQSVS

-216 LEPQSLNQYGVALDD
+216 LEPQALNQYGVALDD

-238 ANVRRPKGSVEDDQ
+238 ANVRRPKGSVEDSQ

-267 DYESLIIHYNGGA
+267 DYESLIIHYADGA

-300 GFFNDDAA
+300 GFFNNDAA

-336 AVLPASVKLNLA
+336 AVLPASVKLNVA

-382 NFRASLIPT
+382 NFRASMIPT

-435 ENISRH
+435 ENITRH
-441 IDEGVRPMRAAY
+441 IDKGVPPMKAAY

-483 IESLFREFSIT
+483 VESLFREFSIT
-494 LAAAIV
+494 LAASIV
-500 VSLVVSL
+500 VSLLVSL

-523 GQENRLQRWSR
+523 GEENRLQRWSQ
-534 RANDW
+534 RANEW

-549 WVLRHKRLTLL
+549 WVLRHRRLTLL
-560 SLFVTIGVNIALYVV
+560 SLIVTVGVNIALYVV

-604 QPKMEIFRRAVLKD
+604 QPKMETFRRAVLKD
-618 EAVESVAGFIGGNN
+618 DAVQSVAGFIGGTN

-645 IKERSISAQKVIER
+645 IKERNISAQKVIER

-666 VPGAQLMLMADQDLQ
+666 VAGAQLMLMADQDLQ

-698 SGDLGALR
+698 SADLGELR

-720 ELTAIDAREGRGAR
+720 ELTAIDAREGRGAQ

-818 SLENDR
+818 SLEDDR

-835 IAFDMAEGVTVEQGG
+835 ISFDMAEGVTVEQGT
-850 AAIERAIAKVGLP
+850 AAIERAIARLGMP
-863 EDVIAKMA
+863 EDVIVKMA

-962 LERSQG
+962 LERHQG

-998 PLLMSRAEGA
+998 PLLLSRAEGA

-1027 LTLYTTPVVYLYLDR
+1027 LTLYTTPVVYLYLDK
-1042 LRHRFNKWRGVR
+1042 LRHRFNHWRGVR

>member
-1 MQGPLREQARS
+1 
-12 HRGAAGLVGWC
+12 
-23 GGQSSMN
+23 MN

-54 VSFGLLPVSPL
+54 VSFGLLPVAPL

-96 RSFGSI
+96 RSFGAI

-141 ASRTLLPSGMRSM
+141 ASRNLLPSGMRSM

-201 EVQIGGSSLPAVRIE
+201 EVQVGGSSLPAVRIE
-216 LEPQSLNQYGVALDD
+216 LEPQLLNQYGVALDD
-231 VRNTIAN
+231 VRNAIAN
-238 ANVRRPKGSVEDDQ
+238 ANQRRPKGSVEDDQ
-252 RLWQVQA
+252 RLWQIQA
-259 NDQLEKAK
+259 NDQLEKAR
-267 DYESLIIHYNGGA
+267 DYEPLIIHYNNGA

-372 VILVVFLFLG
+372 VILVVYLFLG

-403 VMYLYGFSLN
+403 IMYLYGFSLN

-441 IDEGVRPMRAAY
+441 IDEGIAPMKAAY
-453 LGAQEVGFTLLS
+453 LGAKEVGFTLLS

-534 RANDW
+534 RSNDW
-539 MVGKYATSLD
+539 MMGKYATSLD
-549 WVLRHKRLTLL
+549 WVLRHRRLTLF
-560 SLFVTIGVNIALYVV
+560 SLLLTIGVNVALYVV

-618 EAVESVAGFIGGNN
+618 AAVESVAGFIGGNN

-645 IKERSISAQKVIER
+645 IKERDISAQKVIER

-698 SGDLGALR
+698 SGDLGELR
-706 EWYPKVVTALKALP
+706 QWYPKVVTALRALP
-720 ELTAIDAREGRGAR
+720 EITAIDAREGRGAQ
-734 QVTLIVDRDQ
+734 QVTLVVDRDQ

-788 AQDPITLKQV
+788 AQDPITLNQV
-798 QVITADGARIPL
+798 QVITSAGARIPL
-810 STIAHYEN
+810 SAIAHYEN
-818 SLENDR
+818 SLEDDR

-835 IAFDMAEGVTVEQGG
+835 ISFDMAEGVTVEQGT
-850 AAIERAIAKVGLP
+850 AAIERAIAKLGMP
-863 EDVIAKMA
+863 EDVIVKMA

-880 QKSQPWMILGAL
+880 QKSQPFMILGAL
-892 VAVYLVLGVL
+892 LAVYLVLGVL

-921 GALLSIYAL
+921 GALLSIYVL

-962 LERSQG
+962 LERHQG
-968 MAPLESIRSAC
+968 LDPLQSIRSAC

-998 PLLMSRAEGA
+998 PLLLGGAEGS

-1017 IIGGLIFSQV
+1017 IIGGLVFSQV

-1042 LRHRFNKWRGVR
+1042 LRHKFNHWRGVR

>member
-1 MQGPLREQARS
+1 
-12 HRGAAGLVGWC
+12 
-23 GGQSSMN
+23 
-30 LSGPFIK
+30 
-37 RPVATMLL
+37 MLL

-96 RSFGSI
+96 RSFGAI

-141 ASRTLLPSGMRSM
+141 ASRNLLPSGMRSM

-216 LEPQSLNQYGVALDD
+216 LEPQALNQYGVALDD
-231 VRNTIAN
+231 VRKTIAD
-238 ANVRRPKGSVEDDQ
+238 ANVRRPKGSVEDGQ
-252 RLWQVQA
+252 RLWQIQA

-267 DYESLIIHYNGGA
+267 DYESLIIHYADGA
-280 ALRLKDVAKVSDGVE
+280 ALRLKNVAKVSDGVE

-441 IDEGVRPMRAAY
+441 IDEGVKPMQAAY
-453 LGAQEVGFTLLS
+453 LGAKEVGFTLLS

-483 IESLFREFSIT
+483 VESLFREFSIT

-534 RANDW
+534 RTNDW
-539 MVGKYATSLD
+539 MVARYATSLD
-549 WVLRHKRLTLL
+549 WVLRHRRLTLL
-560 SLFVTIGVNIALYVV
+560 SLFVTVGVNVALYVV

-618 EAVESVAGFIGGNN
+618 EAVESVAGFIGGSN

-645 IKERSISAQKVIER
+645 IKDRQLSAQKVIER

-681 FGGGREQTTSQY
+681 FGGGREQTSSQY

-698 SGDLGALR
+698 SGDLGELR
-706 EWYPKVVTALKALP
+706 KWYPKVVAALRALP
-720 ELTAIDAREGRGAR
+720 ELTAIDAREGKGAQ

-744 AKRLGVDMDMVTA
+744 AKRLGVDMDMVTS

-788 AQDPITLKQV
+788 AQDPVTLKQV
-798 QVITADGARIPL
+798 QVITADGARVPL
-810 STIAHYEN
+810 STFAHYEN
-818 SLENDR
+818 SLEDDR
-824 VSHEGQFASES
+824 VSHEGQFASEDIS
-835 IAFDMAEGVTVEQGG
+835 FDMAEGVTVEQGS

-880 QKSQPWMILGAL
+880 QKSQPFMILGAL
-892 VAVYLVLGVL
+892 LAVYLVLGVL

-962 LERSQG
+962 LERHQG
-968 MAPLESIRSAC
+968 MTPLESIRSAC

-998 PLLMSRAEGA
+998 PLLLSRAEGA

-1027 LTLYTTPVVYLYLDR
+1027 LTLYTTPVVYLYLDK

>member
-1 MQGPLREQARS
+1 
-12 HRGAAGLVGWC
+12 
-23 GGQSSMN
+23 MN

-96 RSFGSI
+96 RSFGAI

-141 ASRTLLPSGMRSM
+141 ASRNLLPSGMRSM

-216 LEPQSLNQYGVALDD
+216 LEPQALNQYGVALDD
-231 VRNTIAN
+231 VRKTIAG

-252 RLWQVQA
+252 RLWQIQA

-280 ALRLKDVAKVSDGVE
+280 ALRLKDVAKVTDGVE

-441 IDEGVRPMRAAY
+441 IDEGVKPMKAAY
-453 LGAQEVGFTLLS
+453 LGAKEVGFTLLS

-534 RANDW
+534 RTNDW

-549 WVLRHKRLTLL
+549 WVLRHRRLTLL
-560 SLFVTIGVNIALYVV
+560 SLIITVGVNVALYVV
-575 VPKTFMPQQDT
+575 VPKTFLPQQDT

-604 QPKMEIFRRAVLKD
+604 QPKMETFRRAVLKD

-645 IKERSISAQKVIER
+645 IKERNLSAQKVIER

-693 SYILQ
+693 TYILQ

-706 EWYPKVVTALKALP
+706 EWYPKVVTALRALP
-720 ELTAIDAREGRGAR
+720 ELTAIDAREGRGAQ

-744 AKRLGVDMDMVTA
+744 AKRLGVDMNMVTA

-788 AQDPITLKQV
+788 AQDPVTLNQV

-818 SLENDR
+818 SLEDDR

-835 IAFDMAEGVTVEQGG
+835 ISFDMAEGVTVEQGS

-880 QKSQPWMILGAL
+880 QKSQPFMILGAL
-892 VAVYLVLGVL
+892 LAVYLVLGVL

-962 LERSQG
+962 LERHQG

-998 PLLMSRAEGA
+998 PLLLSRAEGA

-1027 LTLYTTPVVYLYLDR
+1027 LTLYTTPVVYLYLDKA
-1042 LRHRFNKWRGVR
+1042 RHRFNKWRGVR

>member
-1 MQGPLREQARS
+1 
-12 HRGAAGLVGWC
+12 
-23 GGQSSMN
+23 MN

-45 SLAIMLLGG
+45 SFAIMLLGG

-71 VIVVQASLPGASP
+71 VIVVQANLPGASP

-96 RSFGSI
+96 RSFGAI

-141 ASRTLLPSGMRSM
+141 ASRNLLPSGMRSM

-174 DVLEKGQLYDL
+174 DVLKKGQLYDL

-195 QVQGVG
+195 QVSGVG

-216 LEPQSLNQYGVALDD
+216 LEPHLLNQYGVALDD
-231 VRNTIAN
+231 VRTAV
-238 ANVRRPKGSVEDDQ
+238 ADSNVRRPKGSVEDDQ
-252 RLWQVQA
+252 RMWQVQA

-267 DYESLIIHYNGGA
+267 DYETLIIRYQDGSV
-280 ALRLKDVAKVSDGVE
+280 LRLKDVAKVTDSVE

-300 GFFNDDAA
+300 GFFNNDAA

-372 VILVVFLFLG
+372 VVLVVFLFLG

-441 IDEGVRPMRAAY
+441 IDEGVPPMKAAY
-453 LGAQEVGFTLLS
+453 RGAEEVGFTLLS

-494 LAAAIV
+494 LAASIV

-514 ARWLKPHTP
+514 ARWLKPHVP
-523 GQENRLQRWSR
+523 GQENRLQRWSQR
-534 RANDW
+534 LNER
-539 MVGKYATSLD
+539 MVRGYAISLD
-549 WVLRHKRLTLL
+549 WALHHRRLTLL
-560 SLFVTIGVNIALYVV
+560 SLLVTIGVNVALYVV

-599 SFSVM
+599 SFNVM

-618 EAVESVAGFIGGNN
+618 EAVQSVAGFIGGNN

-645 IKERSISAQKVIER
+645 IKERNISAQKVIER

-698 SGDLGALR
+698 SADLASLR
-706 EWYPKVVTALKALP
+706 AWYPKVVAAFRALP
-720 ELTAIDAREGRGAR
+720 ELTAIDARDGGGAQ
-734 QVTLIVDRDQ
+734 QVTLVVDRDQ
-744 AKRLGVDMDMVTA
+744 AKRLGIDMDMVTA

-788 AQDPITLKQV
+788 AQDPSTLEQV
-798 QVITADGARIPL
+798 QVITADGARVPL
-810 STIAHYEN
+810 SAIAHYEN
-818 SLENDR
+818 SLEDDR
-824 VSHEGQFASES
+824 VSHEGQFASEGIS
-835 IAFDMAEGVTVEQGG
+835 FDMAEGVTVEQGT
-850 AAIERAIAKVGLP
+850 AAIERALAKLGLP

-880 QKSQPWMILGAL
+880 QKSQPFMILGAL
-892 VAVYLVLGVL
+892 LAVYLVLGVL

-962 LERSQG
+962 LERAGQT
-968 MAPLESIRSAC
+968 PLESIRSAC
-979 LQRLRPILMTTLA
+979 LLRLRPILMTTLA

-998 PLLMSRAEGA
+998 PLLLGAAEGS
-1008 EMRQPLGLT
+1008 EMRRPLGLT
-1017 IIGGLIFSQV
+1017 IIGGLVFSQV
-1027 LTLYTTPVVYLYLDR
+1027 LTLYTTPVVYLYLDK
-1042 LRHRFNKWRGVR
+1042 LRHRFNRWRGVR

>member
-1 MQGPLREQARS
+1 
-12 HRGAAGLVGWC
+12 
-23 GGQSSMN
+23 MN

-96 RSFGSI
+96 RSFGAI

-141 ASRTLLPSGMRSM
+141 ASRNLLPSGMRSM

-216 LEPQSLNQYGVALDD
+216 LEPQALNQYGVALDD
-231 VRNTIAN
+231 VRKTIAE
-238 ANVRRPKGSVEDDQ
+238 ANVRRPKGSVEDGE
-252 RLWQVQA
+252 RLWQIQA

-267 DYESLIIHYNGGA
+267 DYESLIIHYADGA

-372 VILVVFLFLG
+372 VVLVVYLFLG

-441 IDEGVRPMRAAY
+441 IDEGVKPMQAAY
-453 LGAQEVGFTLLS
+453 LGAKEVGFTLLS

-471 AVFLSILFMGGI
+471 AVFLSILFMGGLV
-483 IESLFREFSIT
+483 ESLFREFSIT

-523 GQENRLQRWSR
+523 GQENRLQRWSHKT
-534 RANDW
+534 NDW

-549 WVLRHKRLTLL
+549 WVLRHRRLTLF
-560 SLFVTIGVNIALYVV
+560 SLLLTVGVNIALYVV
-575 VPKTFMPQQDT
+575 VPKTFLPQQDT

-599 SFSVM
+599 SFNVM
-604 QPKMEIFRRAVLKD
+604 QPKMETFRRAVLKD

-632 GTNNAFMLVRLKP
+632 GTNNAFMIVRLKP
-645 IKERSISAQKVIER
+645 IKERQLSAQKVIER

-681 FGGGREQTTSQY
+681 FGGGREQTSSQY
-693 SYILQ
+693 TYILQ
-698 SGDLGALR
+698 SGDLAELR
-706 EWYPKVVTALKALP
+706 KWFPKVVTALRALP
-720 ELTAIDAREGRGAR
+720 ELTAIDAREGAGAQ

-744 AKRLGVDMDMVTA
+744 AKRLGVDMNMVTA

-788 AQDPITLKQV
+788 AQDPVTLKQV
-798 QVITADGARIPL
+798 EVITADGARVPL
-810 STIAHYEN
+810 STFAHYEN

-835 IAFDMAEGVTVEQGG
+835 ISFDMAEGVTVEQGS

-880 QKSQPWMILGAL
+880 QKSQPFMILGAL
-892 VAVYLVLGVL
+892 LAVYLVLGVL

-930 GGEFSLISLLGLFLL
+930 GGEFSLISLLGIFLL

-962 LERSQG
+962 LERHEGLS
-968 MAPLESIRSAC
+968 PVESIRSAC

-998 PLLMSRAEGA
+998 PLLLGRAEGA

-1017 IIGGLIFSQV
+1017 IIGGLVFSQV
-1027 LTLYTTPVVYLYLDR
+1027 LTLYTTPVVYLYLDK